1 MSSFQGLSSSVG
13 LESFVNQGSAPASP
27 DVTPNSINWANA
39 EGDGV
44 GEAITSNQ
52 TISGINTV
60 IYLWLETSENI
71 DGSVHYYSKNDGD
84 WQPTFVYSGEIGDTE
99 HENGINIVIAVKSGD
114 TLKWKMENT
123 IDTQSIML
131 VKNFSD
137 SNALIDTIQFTII
150 NLGGGGPG

>member
-60 IYLWLETSENI
+60 IYLWLETSDNI

-84 WQPTFVYSGEIGDTE
+84 WQPTFAYSGEIGATGGS
-99 HENGINIVIAVKSGD
+99 NVVIAVKSGD
-114 TLKWKMENT
+114 SLKWKMENT
-123 IDTQSIML
+123 FDTQSVML

-150 NLGGGGPG
+150 NLGGGGPE